1 MIEDLDEEN
10 VSQLCMFMRIIDLF
24 DKNEAIVNTNP
35 EIADTVKELREKVK
49 SIMDLLSDEQKDYVL
64 EEHKIQTEYVAKQI
78 EKENRKLLKKRKKQ

>member
-24 DKNEAIVNTNP
+24 DKNEAIVNTNH

-78 EKENRKLLKKRKKQ
+78 EKENKKAAKKKK

>member
-49 SIMDLLSDEQKDYVL
+49 CIMDLLTDEQKDYVL

-78 EKENRKLLKKRKKQ
+78 EKENKKAAKKKK